1 MVKHT
6 HRIVLA
12 GFITLAAAAPP
23 ANAQWAVVDAPA
35 IAQLIQEVQSMQQQL
50 QVAQAQLL
58 EAKQALQSMTG
69 DRGMQQLLSGTSRNY
84 LPTSWMQL
92 TSASQGE
99 GGAYPGLA
107 SDVRSV
113 ISANA
118 VLSSVQLAALSAA
131 DQQQVL
137 AARQMAA
144 LRQALAQ
151 QALAN
156 TSNRFAAIQ
165 SLIAAIGSA
174 GDQKAILDLQTRTS
188 AELGM
193 LQNEQTKLQ
202 VLTEASR
209 AQESSNAQRERE
221 LAIAGQ
227 GRFASRFQ
235 PAP

>member
-1 MVKHT
+1 MIKHI
-6 HRIVLA
+6 HRTVLV
-12 GFITLAAAAPP
+12 GFIGLAAAAPP
-23 ANAQWAVVDAPA
+23 ASAQWAVVDAPA
-35 IAQLIQEVQSMQQQL
+35 IAQLIQEVQTMQQQL

-69 DRGMQQLLSGTSRNY
+69 ARGMEQLLSGTSRNY
-84 LPTSWMQL
+84 LPTSWGQL
-92 TSASQGE
+92 ASASQG

-107 SDVRSV
+107 SDVRSA
-113 ISANA
+113 INANA
-118 VLSSVQLAALSAA
+118 VLSPGQLAALSPA
-131 DQQQVL
+131 DQQQIL

-151 QALAN
+151 EALAN

-165 SLIAAIGSA
+165 TLIATIGSA

-193 LQNEQTKLQ
+193 LQNDQTKLQ
-202 VLTEASR
+202 VLSEASR
-209 AQESSNAQRERE
+209 AQESSNFQRERE

-227 GRFASRFQ
+227 GRFESRFQ

>member
-1 MVKHT
+1 MIKHI
-6 HRIVLA
+6 HRTVLA
-12 GFITLAAAAPP
+12 GFTILAAAAPP
-23 ANAQWAVVDAPA
+23 ASAQWAVVDAPA
-35 IAQLIQEVQSMQQQL
+35 IAQLIQEVQTMQHQL
-50 QVAQAQLL
+50 QVAQVQLL

-69 DRGMQQLLSGTSRNY
+69 DRGMEQLLSGTSRNY
-84 LPTSWMQL
+84 LPSSWPQL
-92 TSASQGE
+92 ASASQGS
-99 GGAYPGLA
+99 GAYPGLA
-107 SDVRSV
+107 SDVRSA
-113 ISANA
+113 ISANT
-118 VLSSVQLAALSAA
+118 VLSPGQLAAFSAA
-131 DQQQVL
+131 DQQQIL
-137 AARQMAA
+137 AARQMVA

-151 QALAN
+151 EALAN

-165 SLIAAIGSA
+165 TLIAAIGAA

-209 AQESSNAQRERE
+209 AQESSNFQRERE

-227 GRFASRFQ
+227 GRFDSRFQ